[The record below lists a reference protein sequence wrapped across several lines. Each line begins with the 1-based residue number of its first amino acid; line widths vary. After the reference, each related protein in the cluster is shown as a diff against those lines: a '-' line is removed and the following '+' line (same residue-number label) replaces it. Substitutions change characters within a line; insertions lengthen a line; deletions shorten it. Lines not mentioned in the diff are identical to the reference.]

1 VETVVICLE
10 TKTIFNEIER
20 LRNEMTQTLIDLIR
34 IPAIDPES
42 DGEGELQK
50 AERLVQI
57 CKAIGFDK
65 VQSCDAPDERVPSK
79 KRPNIV
85 AFLDGETDKERLW
98 IVTHMD
104 VVPPGEDSLWTVAKP
119 FSPIVKDGKVYGRG
133 SEDNTQPMVSSI
145 FALKAFKNLRLKP
158 KRTVALCF
166 VADEESGSKYGIQH
180 LIKQG
185 LFRKDDLVIVPDGGN
200 SDGSFIE
207 IAEKSSIWLKIN
219 TIGKQAH
226 ASRPGDG
233 LNAHRVGMEFA
244 LALDK
249 MLHQKYADQDA
260 LFDPPVSTF
269 EPTKKER
276 NVDAINI
283 VPGEDT
289 TYLDGRILP
298 RYNVDELLKNVTA
311 LASDSEKKTGAKIRI
326 EVVNK
331 NIAPRPTDE
340 GARIVLMLR
349 EAIKK
354 TGGKDAKVGGIG
366 GGTCA
371 AYFRKAGIPAVV
383 WATMDEMAHQP
394 NEYAKIDNMVNDA
407 KVFAYL
413 AEHS

>member
-1 VETVVICLE
+1 VE
-10 TKTIFNEIER
+10 TKTIFNEIEK
-20 LRNEMTQTLIDLIR
+20 LRNEMTQTLLDLIR
-34 IPAIDPES
+34 IPAIGPES
-42 DGEGELQK
+42 GGEGELQK
-50 AERLVQI
+50 AEKLAQI

-65 VQSCDAPDERVPSK
+65 IQSCDAPDERVPSK
-79 KRPNIV
+79 KRSNII
-85 AFLDGETDKERLW
+85 AFMNGETDKERIW

-104 VVPPGEDSLWTVAKP
+104 IVPPGEDSLWTVAKP

-133 SEDNTQPMVSSI
+133 SEDNTQATVSSI

-158 KRTVALCF
+158 KRTVGLCF
-166 VADEESGSKYGIQH
+166 VADEESGSEYGIQY

-185 LFRKDDLVIVPDGGN
+185 LFKKDDLVIVPDGGN

-226 ASRPGDG
+226 ASMPDTG

-244 LALDK
+244 VALDK
-249 MLHQKYADQDA
+249 MLHKKYARKDV
-260 LFDPPVSTF
+260 LFDPPMSTF
-269 EPTKKER
+269 EPTKKDR

-298 RYNVDELLKNVTA
+298 CYDVDELLGKISA
-311 LASDSEKKTGAKIRI
+311 LASEFDKKTGAKIRI

-331 NIAPRPTDE
+331 NIATEPTSE
-340 GARIVLMLR
+340 RAKIVLMLKK
-349 EAIKK
+349 AITK
-354 TGGKDAKVGGIG
+354 TGRKNVKVGGIG

-371 AYFRKAGIPAVV
+371 AFFREAGIPAVV

-394 NEYAKIDNMVNDA
+394 NEYAKVDNMVNDA

-413 AEHS
+413 AEQS

>member
-1 VETVVICLE
+1 VIHLVIQS
-10 TKTIFNEIER
+10 IFNEIEKQR
-20 LRNEMTQTLIDLIR
+20 DEMTQTLIDLIR
-34 IPAIDPES
+34 IPAIGPES
-42 DGEGELQK
+42 GGEGEIWK
-50 AERLVQI
+50 SERLVQI
-57 CKAIGFDK
+57 CKTIGFDE
-65 VQSCDAPDERVPSK
+65 VQNYDASDARVPSK
-79 KRPNIV
+79 KRPNLV
-85 AFLDGETDKERLW
+85 AFLKGETDKERLW

-104 VVPPGEDSLWTVAKP
+104 IVPPGEDSLWTIAKP
-119 FSPIVKDGKVYGRG
+119 FNPIVKDGKVYGRG
-133 SEDNTQPMVSSI
+133 TEDNTQPMVSSI
-145 FALKAFKNLRLKP
+145 FAVKAFKNLGIKP

-180 LIKQG
+180 LIGKG

-207 IAEKSSIWLKIN
+207 IAEKSSIWLKID

-226 ASRPGDG
+226 ASRPSDG

-249 MLHQKYADQDA
+249 MLHERYSDQDA
-260 LFDPPVSTF
+260 LFDIPISTF
-269 EPTKKER
+269 EPTKKDR
-276 NVDAINI
+276 NIDAINI

-298 RYNVDELLKNVTA
+298 RYDVDEMLKNAASLA
-311 LASDSEKKTGAKIRI
+311 LEFEKTGAKIRI

-331 NIAPRPTDE
+331 NIAAPPTD
-340 GARIVLMLR
+340 ARAKIVLMLK
-349 EAIKK
+349 EAIKR
-354 TGGKDAKVGGIG
+354 TREKDVQVGGIG

-371 AYFRKAGIPAVV
+371 AFFRDAGIPAVV

-413 AEHS
+413 AGQN

>member
-1 VETVVICLE
+1 VICLE
-10 TKTIFNEIER
+10 TKTIFNEIEK
-20 LRNEMTQTLIDLIR
+20 LQNEMTQTLIDLIR
-34 IPAIDPES
+34 IPAIGPES
-42 DGEGELQK
+42 EGEGEMQK

-57 CKAIGFDK
+57 CRAIGFDK

-79 KRPNIV
+79 KRPNII
-85 AFLDGETDKERLW
+85 AFMKGETDKERLW
-98 IVTHMD
+98 IITHMD
-104 VVPPGEDSLWTVAKP
+104 IVPPGEDSLWTVTKP
-119 FSPIVKDGKVYGRG
+119 FSPIVKEGKVYGRG
-133 SEDNTQPMVSSI
+133 SEDNTQATVSSI

-180 LIKQG
+180 LIKEG
-185 LFRKDDLVIVPDGGN
+185 LFKRDDLVIVPDGGN

-226 ASRPGDG
+226 ASMPDTG

-249 MLHQKYADQDA
+249 MLHKKYARKDV

-269 EPTKKER
+269 EPTKKDR

-298 RYNVDELLKNVTA
+298 CYNVDELLKNISA
-311 LASDSEKKTGAKIRI
+311 LASEFEKKTGAKIRI

-331 NIAPRPTDE
+331 NIASKPTDE
-340 GARIVLMLR
+340 RAKIVLMLK
-349 EAIKK
+349 EAIKE
-354 TGGKDAKVGGIG
+354 TGRKDVKVGGIG

-371 AYFRKAGIPAVV
+371 AFFRKAGIPAVV

-394 NEYAKIDNMVNDA
+394 NEYAKIENIVNDA

-413 AEHS
+413 AEQI

>member
-1 VETVVICLE
+1 VIHLVIQ
-10 TKTIFNEIER
+10 TIFNEIEKQR
-20 LRNEMTQTLIDLIR
+20 DEMTQTLIDLIR
-34 IPAIDPES
+34 IPAIGPES
-42 DGEGELQK
+42 GGEGEIRK
-50 AERLVQI
+50 SEILVQI
-57 CKAIGFDK
+57 CKAIGFDE
-65 VQSCDAPDERVPSK
+65 VQNYDASDGRVPSK
-79 KRPNIV
+79 KRPNLV
-85 AFLDGETDKERLW
+85 AFFRGETDKERLW

-104 VVPPGEDSLWTVAKP
+104 IVPPGENSLWTIAKP
-119 FSPIVKDGKVYGRG
+119 FNPVVKEGKVYGRG

-145 FALKAFKNLRLKP
+145 FAVKAFKNLGIEP

-180 LIKQG
+180 LIGKG

-207 IAEKSSIWLKIN
+207 IAEKSSIWLKID
-219 TIGKQAH
+219 TRGKQAH
-226 ASRPGDG
+226 ASRPSDG

-249 MLHQKYADQDA
+249 MLHERYSDQDA
-260 LFDPPVSTF
+260 LFDIPVSTF
-269 EPTKKER
+269 EPTKKDR

-289 TYLDGRILP
+289 TYFDGRILP
-298 RYNVDELLKNVTA
+298 RYNVDEMLKTA
-311 LASDSEKKTGAKIRI
+311 ASLARDCEKETGAKIRI

-331 NIAPRPTDE
+331 NIAAPATD
-340 GARIVLMLR
+340 ARAKIVLMLK
-349 EAIKK
+349 EAIKR
-354 TGGKDAKVGGIG
+354 TREKDVKVGGIG

-371 AYFRKAGIPAVV
+371 AFFRDAGIPAVV

-413 AEHS
+413 AGQH

>member
-1 VETVVICLE
+1 ME
-10 TKTIFNEIER
+10 TKTIFNEIEK

-34 IPAIDPES
+34 IPAIGPES
-42 DGEGELQK
+42 EGEGELQK

-57 CKAIGFDK
+57 CKAIGLDK
-65 VQSCDAPDERVPSK
+65 VQGCDAQDERVPSK
-79 KRPNIV
+79 KRPNVI
-85 AFLDGETDKERLW
+85 ASLNGETDKERLW

-104 VVPPGEDSLWTVAKP
+104 IVPPGEDSLWTVAKP

-145 FALKAFKNLRLKP
+145 FALKAFKNLGLKP
-158 KRTVALCF
+158 KRTVVLCF

-185 LFRKDDLVIVPDGGN
+185 FFRKDDLVIVPDGGN

-207 IAEKSSIWLKIN
+207 IAEKTSIWLKIN

-249 MLHQKYADQDA
+249 MLHKKYADQDA

-298 RYNVDELLKNVTA
+298 CYNVDGILRNVSA
-311 LASDSEKKTGAKIRI
+311 LASDFEKRTGAKIRI

-331 NIAPRPTDE
+331 NIAPKPTDE
-340 GARIVLMLR
+340 RAKIVLMLK

-354 TGGKDAKVGGIG
+354 TRGKDAKVGGIG

-371 AYFRKAGIPAVV
+371 AFFRKAGIPAVV

-394 NEYAKIDNMVNDA
+394 NEYAKVDNIVNDA

-413 AEHS
+413 AEQS

>member
-1 VETVVICLE
+1 VE
-10 TKTIFNEIER
+10 TKTIFNEIEK

-34 IPAIDPES
+34 IPAIGPES
-42 DGEGELQK
+42 GGEGELQK
-50 AERLVQI
+50 AEKLVQI

-65 VQSCDAPDERVPSK
+65 IQSCDAPDERVPSK
-79 KRPNIV
+79 KRPNII
-85 AFLDGETDKERLW
+85 AFMNGETDKERIW

-104 VVPPGEDSLWTVAKP
+104 IVPPGEDSLWTVAKP
-119 FSPIVKDGKVYGRG
+119 FNPTVKDGKVYGRG

-145 FALKAFKNLRLKP
+145 FALKAFKNLGIEP
-158 KRTVALCF
+158 QRTVALCF
-166 VADEESGSKYGIQH
+166 VADEESGSAYGIQY

-185 LFRKDDLVIVPDGGN
+185 LFKKDDLVIVPDGGN
-200 SDGSFIE
+200 SDGTFIE
-207 IAEKSSIWLKIN
+207 IAEKSSIWLRIN

-226 ASRPGDG
+226 ASMPDTG

-249 MLHQKYADQDA
+249 MLHKKYARKEV

-269 EPTKKER
+269 EPTKKDR

-298 RYNVDELLKNVTA
+298 CYDVDELLGKISA
-311 LASDSEKKTGAKIRI
+311 LASEFEKKTGAKIRI

-331 NIAPRPTDE
+331 NIATEPTSE
-340 GARIVLMLR
+340 SAKIVLMLKK
-349 EAIKK
+349 AITK
-354 TGGKDAKVGGIG
+354 TGRKNVKIGGIG

-371 AYFRKAGIPAVV
+371 AFFREAGIPAVV

-413 AEHS
+413 AEQS